1 MRKANTIL
9 EKDVKDEM
17 SWDPGLDD
25 TQISVKA
32 DDGQVTLTG
41 AVPSYVELLEASD
54 AAWSVKGVTS
64 VDNELL
70 VGPIGEAL
78 VDADVASRC
87 MDALDRDRFVPKGA
101 VTVDV
106 ADGWVTLSGHVRH
119 HFQRQAAKFAVQRV
133 QGIRGISDNITI
145 SSEPMPSDVAQRISA
160 ALDRIAVL
168 DDSVIQV
175 TNDGSTI
182 YLDGTTDSYVAVETA
197 EDTAWTAPG
206 VTNVVD
212 RLVIVP

>member
-1 MRKANTIL
+1 MRKANNIL

-17 SWDPGLDD
+17 SWDAGLDD
-25 TQISVKA
+25 TQINVKA
-32 DDGQVTLTG
+32 DDGHVTLTG
-41 AVPSYVELLEASD
+41 AVPSYGELLEASD
-54 AAWSVKGVTS
+54 AAWSVKGVIS

-78 VDADVASRC
+78 VDADVASRS

-101 VTVDV
+101 VTVEV

-145 SSEPMPSDVAQRISA
+145 SSEPIPSDVAQRISA
-160 ALDRIAVL
+160 ALDRKAVL